1 MKEGKTN
8 QTKSTGTECVV
19 RFLSEVFPF
28 SALIR
33 VYLCA
38 SVVPNLFSATLCL
51 RGNSVRLPDERQLR
65 GAGAAGG
72 LEVRDRVACVETHAG
87 TAILQ
92 TGSVPRR
99 GNRLHAARGDSVL
112 RCRVG
117 GIGADAEVHQRGIL
131 DGHAHAVDRRNDR
144 GPRHGVHREL
154 LLNVIWMGGHK
165 SDSIPQRF
173 QRLDAM
179 VCDW

>member
-19 RFLSEVFPF
+19 RFLSEEFPF
-28 SALIR
+28 SATIR

-38 SVVPNLFSATLCL
+38 SVVPRPFLFSVPLCL
-51 RGNSVRLPDERQLR
+51 RGKSVRLPDERQLR

-72 LEVRDRVACVETHAG
+72 LEVRDRVACVETHPG

-112 RCRVG
+112 RC
-117 GIGADAEVHQRGIL
+117 
-131 DGHAHAVDRRNDR
+131 
-144 GPRHGVHREL
+144 
-154 LLNVIWMGGHK
+154 
-165 SDSIPQRF
+165 
-173 QRLDAM
+173 
-179 VCDW
+179 